1 MSVGVNVVL
10 AIAVVA
16 VWRRP
21 VSSGVEAQPLARV
34 VTNVT
39 PKIVVAAST
48 NEAVPGLAE
57 RIQWREVASE
67 DLTNYVANLRRVGC
81 PAATVRDI
89 IAGELQDIFLRRR
102 KALIAP
108 LQNEFW
114 NLAMRGMNRS
124 DGPFEK
130 VKEQIDQLEKET
142 IDRLDELAGA
152 DSEKKADEQR
162 RRSKAFSYL
171 PEEKQA
177 ALVALNEKFANLRR
191 AARGSE
197 ANSNPAARERLA
209 ELQKQ
214 REAEVKQLLT
224 PEEFTEYRLRTS
236 PATRFVAR
244 LVGFETTEEEL
255 RAIARVRLD
264 FESAEARL
272 DAKAPDYQAK
282 LAEQQE
288 SKKKRDE
295 AVKALLGEP
304 RFADFTQAQDG
315 AYQQI
320 YKVAE
325 RYGLPRETAMA
336 ADGIRQIAV
345 DQVKAVQGNKE
356 LPPEQR
362 QAALRAIREE
372 TERTLG
378 ETFGADPLKTY
389 LKNGGDWL
397 KALGGR

>member
-1 MSVGVNVVL
+1 MSVSVNVVL

-39 PKIVVAAST
+39 PKIVVGAST

-114 NLAMRGMNRS
+114 NLAMRGMDRS

-214 REAEVKQLLT
+214 READAQKIASDAEDQRKKDMLSAIASINAV
-224 PEEFTEYRLRTS
+224 RVRWDD
-236 PATRFVAR
+236 AR
-244 LVGFETTEEEL
+244 LWSGCH
-255 RAIARVRLD
+255 I
-264 FESAEARL
+264 
-272 DAKAPDYQAK
+272 
-282 LAEQQE
+282 
-288 SKKKRDE
+288 
-295 AVKALLGEP
+295 LGHCAWAAA
-304 RFADFTQAQDG
+304 FK
-315 AYQQI
+315 Y
-320 YKVAE
+320 
-325 RYGLPRETAMA
+325 REWDPSMV
-336 ADGIRQIAV
+336 ADGRRPGQHATGGLGRHRWAAQLGRAARQ
-345 DQVKAVQGNKE
+345 
-356 LPPEQR
+356 R
-362 QAALRAIREE
+362 SR
-372 TERTLG
+372 
-378 ETFGADPLKTY
+378 
-389 LKNGGDWL
+389 GGV
-397 KALGGR
+397 R